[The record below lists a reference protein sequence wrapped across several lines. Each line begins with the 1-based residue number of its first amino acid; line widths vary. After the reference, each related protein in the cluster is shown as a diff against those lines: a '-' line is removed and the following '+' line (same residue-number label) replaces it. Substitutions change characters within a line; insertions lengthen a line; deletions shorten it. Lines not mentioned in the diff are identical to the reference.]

1 MEPMTEAR
9 LAEIEAMKEDC
20 GHFDDDD
27 DGEGGSTFAYCPCAD
42 DLHAIRR
49 ELVAEIRRL
58 QTAAMAREFAERTA
72 SRLAVV

>member
-27 DGEGGSTFAYCPCAD
+27 FGEGSTFAYCPCAD